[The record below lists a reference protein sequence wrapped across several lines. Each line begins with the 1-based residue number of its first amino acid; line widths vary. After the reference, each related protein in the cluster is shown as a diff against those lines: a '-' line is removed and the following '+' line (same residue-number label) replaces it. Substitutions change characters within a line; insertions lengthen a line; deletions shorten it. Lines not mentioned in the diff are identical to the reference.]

1 MKKKYYNDS
10 YGYRLFII
18 TFFSK
23 TYKSYDNVAD
33 GPVRLL
39 SPSMSPFSV
48 LYGCPEGPCDYDC
61 ETASGRDC
69 HVTAGTRG
77 SGQI

>member
-23 TYKSYDNVAD
+23 TYKWYDKEE
-33 GPVRLL
+33 RWLL
-39 SPSMSPFSV
+39 
-48 LYGCPEGPCDYDC
+48 
-61 ETASGRDC
+61 
-69 HVTAGTRG
+69 
-77 SGQI
+77 